1 MQIRVL
7 IIIFIILFT
16 PSKILGNTIEIVLKI
31 DDKIITNIDVSE
43 EIKYLSLLNPKLK
56 NINRKSLYNIAKSS
70 LTREIIKK
78 KELKKILDIDAN
90 FNLNNSIEKKLINI
104 LAVENLNDLKAK
116 IEKNNLK
123 YEKVF
128 FKLKIESLWNM
139 YIFEKFNKKVK
150 IDEEYLMNQV
160 KKQKQ
165 NIKPKYEYYLHEI
178 LFEIDENTNL
188 ENTLKLIKESIESDG
203 FKNAANIYSVADSS
217 KFGGEIGWVKE
228 TQVSENILNMI
239 KNLKE
244 NQISDYIDTP
254 GGYLILQFSKKKK
267 IIERFDQ
274 QKNFKL
280 LKRYVTNRQLNQFSL
295 IHYKRLKKNSII
307 KEYIK

>member
-7 IIIFIILFT
+7 IIIFVILFT
-16 PSKILGNTIEIVLKI
+16 PAKILGNTIEIVLKI

-43 EIKYLSLLNPKLK
+43 EIKYLSLLNPKLE
-56 NINRKSLYNIAKSS
+56 NINRKNLYDIAKSS

-104 LAVENLNDLKAK
+104 LAVENLNDLKK
-116 IEKNNLK
+116 IIEKNNLK

-203 FKNAANIYSVADSS
+203 FKNTANIYSVADSS

-228 TQVSENILNMI
+228 TQVSENILNII

-254 GGYLILQFSKKKK
+254 GGYLILKFSKKKK
-267 IIERFDQ
+267 IIESFDE

-295 IHYKRLKKNSII
+295 IHFKRLKKNSII

>member
-90 FNLNNSIEKKLINI
+90 FNLSNSIEKKLINI
-104 LAVENLNDLKAK
+104 LAVENLNDLKTK
-116 IEKNNLK
+116 IAKNNLK

-178 LFEIDENTNL
+178 LFEIDEKTNL
-188 ENTLKLIKESIESDG
+188 ENKLKLIKKSIESDG
-203 FKNAANIYSVADSS
+203 FKNAANIYSVAESS

-274 QKNFKL
+274 KKNLKL

>member
-1 MQIRVL
+1 MQIRIL
-7 IIIFIILFT
+7 IIIFIVLCI

-90 FNLNNSIEKKLINI
+90 FNLSNSIEKKLINI
-104 LAVENLNDLKAK
+104 LAVENLNDLKTK
-116 IEKNNLK
+116 IAKNNLK

-178 LFEIDENTNL
+178 LFEIDEKTNL
-188 ENTLKLIKESIESDG
+188 ENKLKLIKKSIESDG
-203 FKNAANIYSVADSS
+203 FKNAANIYSVAESS

>member
-90 FNLNNSIEKKLINI
+90 FNLSNSIEKKLINI
-104 LAVENLNDLKAK
+104 LAVENLNDLKTK
-116 IEKNNLK
+116 IAKNNLK

-203 FKNAANIYSVADSS
+203 FKNTANIHSVADSS

-267 IIERFDQ
+267 IIESFDE

>member
-7 IIIFIILFT
+7 IIIFVILFT
-16 PSKILGNTIEIVLKI
+16 PAKILGNTIEIVLKI

-90 FNLNNSIEKKLINI
+90 FNLSNSIEKKLINI
-104 LAVENLNDLKAK
+104 LAVENLNDLKTK
-116 IEKNNLK
+116 IAKNNLK

-178 LFEIDENTNL
+178 LFEIDEKTNL
-188 ENTLKLIKESIESDG
+188 ENKLKLIKKSIESDG
-203 FKNAANIYSVADSS
+203 FKNAANIYSVAESS

>member
-90 FNLNNSIEKKLINI
+90 FNLTNSIEKKLINI
-104 LAVENLNDLKAK
+104 LAVENLNDLKTK
-116 IEKNNLK
+116 IAKNNLK

-178 LFEIDENTNL
+178 LFEIDEKTNL
-188 ENTLKLIKESIESDG
+188 ENKLKLIKKSIESDG
-203 FKNAANIYSVADSS
+203 FKNAANIYSVAESS

>member
-90 FNLNNSIEKKLINI
+90 FNLSNSIEKKLINI
-104 LAVENLNDLKAK
+104 LAVENLNDLKTK
-116 IEKNNLK
+116 IAKNNLK

-178 LFEIDENTNL
+178 LFEIDEKTNL
-188 ENTLKLIKESIESDG
+188 ENKLKLIKKSIESDG
-203 FKNAANIYSVADSS
+203 FKNAANIYSVAESS

-295 IHYKRLKKNSII
+295 IHFKRLKKIQ
-307 KEYIK
+307 

>member
-90 FNLNNSIEKKLINI
+90 FNLSNSIEKKLINI
-104 LAVENLNDLKAK
+104 LAVENLNDLKTK
-116 IEKNNLK
+116 IAKNNLK

-165 NIKPKYEYYLHEI
+165 NIKPKYEYYNI
-178 LFEIDENTNL
+178 RK
-188 ENTLKLIKESIESDG
+188 TL
-203 FKNAANIYSVADSS
+203 
-217 KFGGEIGWVKE
+217 
-228 TQVSENILNMI
+228 
-239 KNLKE
+239 
-244 NQISDYIDTP
+244 
-254 GGYLILQFSKKKK
+254 
-267 IIERFDQ
+267 
-274 QKNFKL
+274 
-280 LKRYVTNRQLNQFSL
+280 
-295 IHYKRLKKNSII
+295 
-307 KEYIK
+307 

>member
-31 DDKIITNIDVSE
+31 DDKIITNIDVLE
-43 EIKYLSLLNPKLK
+43 EIKYLKLLNPKLE
-56 NINRKSLYNIAKSS
+56 NINRKNLYDIAKSS

-104 LAVENLNDLKAK
+104 LAVENLNDLKTK
-116 IEKNNLK
+116 IAKNNLK

-160 KKQKQ
+160 KKQRQ

-178 LFEIDENTNL
+178 LFEIDEKTNL
-188 ENTLKLIKESIESDG
+188 ENKLKLIKKSIESDG
-203 FKNAANIYSVADSS
+203 FKNAANIYSVAESS

>member
-1 MQIRVL
+1 M
-7 IIIFIILFT
+7 
-16 PSKILGNTIEIVLKI
+16 
-31 DDKIITNIDVSE
+31 
-43 EIKYLSLLNPKLK
+43 
-56 NINRKSLYNIAKSS
+56 
-70 LTREIIKK
+70 
-78 KELKKILDIDAN
+78 KKI
-90 FNLNNSIEKKLINI
+90 
-104 LAVENLNDLKAK
+104 

-178 LFEIDENTNL
+178 LFEIDEKTNL
-188 ENTLKLIKESIESDG
+188 ENKLKLIKKSIESDG
-203 FKNAANIYSVADSS
+203 FKNAANIYSVAESS

>member
-7 IIIFIILFT
+7 IIIFVILFT
-16 PSKILGNTIEIVLKI
+16 PAKILGNTIEIVLKI

-90 FNLNNSIEKKLINI
+90 FNLSNSIEKKLINI
-104 LAVENLNDLKAK
+104 LAVENLNELKTK
-116 IEKNNLK
+116 IAKNNLK

-178 LFEIDENTNL
+178 LFEIDEKTNL
-188 ENTLKLIKESIESDG
+188 ENKLKLIKKSIESDG
-203 FKNAANIYSVADSS
+203 FKNAANIYSVAESS

>member
-90 FNLNNSIEKKLINI
+90 FNLSNSIEKKLINI
-104 LAVENLNDLKAK
+104 LAVENLNDLKTK
-116 IEKNNLK
+116 IAKNNLK

-178 LFEIDENTNL
+178 LFEIDEKTNL
-188 ENTLKLIKESIESDG
+188 ENKLKLIKKSIESDG
-203 FKNAANIYSVADSS
+203 FKNAANIYSVAESS

>member
-90 FNLNNSIEKKLINI
+90 FNLSNSIEKKLINI
-104 LAVENLNDLKAK
+104 LAVENLNDLKTK
-116 IEKNNLK
+116 IAKNNLK

-178 LFEIDENTNL
+178 LFEIDEKTNL
-188 ENTLKLIKESIESDG
+188 ENKLKLIKKSIESDG
-203 FKNAANIYSVADSS
+203 FKNAANIYSVAESS

-228 TQVSENILNMI
+228 TQVSENILNII

-254 GGYLILQFSKKKK
+254 GGYLILKFSKKKK
-267 IIERFDQ
+267 IIESFDE

-295 IHYKRLKKNSII
+295 IHFKRLKKNSII